1 MSWHHGPHP
10 GYGMQPPQLPPE
22 VLQAVEHLAEYR
34 LSKGDAFEALV
45 REKHRSDPRFAFLF
59 DPSSPGHAY
68 YQARVAQLQHQRA
81 PAPPPMAYAPPPVGY
96 AQPPPHYHPGPYMP
110 QPPFPT
116 SAAPPQ
122 HMYGAPPPL
131 QAVPPAYAPQLPPPP
146 QPPQPLP
153 PQPPPPPTLPPN
165 TAAPQHAAGAPLSAL
180 SMPVGV
186 LATILKQRER
196 GRSTD
201 AKRPLAFTPLRP
213 DEIPRALPS
222 REPPQAF
229 DEAPWTR
236 GALLSLRPPPSRSP
250 PAICRMPPL
259 RVSSLAPRLSP
270 CCVRM
275 HARAVHPGARSCLF
289 ASSCRVL
296 FPSVPPCDQT
306 ASGARRRGALL
317 RWRQARVVRAQGG
330 RWLTAPSSVVAI
342 SAAWPIERSR
352 PKERAGRWPR
362 CCSQCRRRLLR
373 PGDWRG
379 LRAAAR
385 GGSRGGGRA

>member
-1 MSWHHGPHP
+1 MSWHHGP

-236 GALLSLRPPPSRSP
+236 GALLSLRPP
-250 PAICRMPPL
+250 
-259 RVSSLAPRLSP
+259 LALAACHLPY
-270 CCVRM
+270 
-275 HARAVHPGARSCLF
+275 
-289 ASSCRVL
+289 AS
-296 FPSVPPCDQT
+296 T
-306 ASGARRRGALL
+306 
-317 RWRQARVVRAQGG
+317 ARVVARPAPLAMLRTHACPRRSPGRA
-330 RWLTAPSSVVAI
+330 LVSF
-342 SAAWPIERSR
+342 
-352 PKERAGRWPR
+352 
-362 CCSQCRRRLLR
+362 RLLLPCFVSLGPSLR
-373 PGDWRG
+373 SNSLRCSPPWRATTVATSPSRTSARWAVAHG
-379 LRAAAR
+379 AVVGRRDLRGVADRTIAA
-385 GGSRGGGRA
+385 